1 MSDNGTFDRMT
12 GKAKESIGKAT
23 GDKETE
29 TEGIIQ
35 QAEAGPRRLPRTSP
49 QGKPQRPTWCSPS
62 PLPLPPATCPL
73 VSEITL
79 VIGLQSH
86 PAAATQRAYSGN
98 SAIKATRRET
108 SWTYK

>member
-35 QAEAGPRRLPRTSP
+35 QAEG
-49 QGKPQRPTWCSPS
+49 
-62 PLPLPPATCPL
+62 
-73 VSEITL
+73 
-79 VIGLQSH
+79 
-86 PAAATQRAYSGN
+86 RAK
-98 SAIKATRRET
+98 KATEDLKDSAQGVANRVGKDRARKDEQ
-108 SWTYK
+108 